1 MSDADGRDAADDEL
15 SGLEDDLLEDGNA
28 TSGIAPATVSGTGIP
43 PKGAIYR
50 IKILHS
56 SETHVIAAEPPV
68 SYAPGDRVVVMTRY
82 GRDIG
87 VVLGAIASPGQEE
100 TLKVERMASK
110 EDVEKRNGFAE
121 KELEAFKVCQTRIL
135 AHDLPMKLVSSHYLM
150 DEPKI
155 LFFFTA
161 ESRVDFRELVK
172 DLVSHFKTR
181 IELRQI
187 GVRDEARVLGGIGV
201 CGKVFC
207 CHHVT
212 DKLNAVSIKM
222 AKDQNLSLNSMK
234 ISGPCG
240 RLLCCL
246 SYESQ
251 IYRDERRGLPSEGVK
266 ILHEGTMFRVSEINV
281 LKSLVRLSGEDG
293 RVLKLPARRFKRGED
308 GRWGVLPEAPLE
320 APIPGAEEAAPRS

>member
-1 MSDADGRDAADDEL
+1 MSDTDGREPADNDL
-15 SGLEDDLLEDGNA
+15 LGLEDEARENA
-28 TSGIAPATVSGTGIP
+28 PRAAAPAHGGQ
-43 PKGAIYR
+43 AFR

-56 SETHVIAAEPPV
+56 SETHVISPEP
-68 SYAPGDRVVVMTRY
+68 SSAYKTGDRVVVATRY

-87 VVLGAIASPGQEE
+87 VILGPIASLSQVGQDEIV
-100 TLKVERMASK
+100 KVERAATK
-110 EDVEKRNGFAE
+110 EDLDRRKSFAE
-121 KELEAFKVCQTRIL
+121 KEAEAFRTCQSLIL
-135 AHDLPMKLVSSHYLM
+135 SHDLPMKLVSSHYLM

-172 DLVSHFKTR
+172 DLVSKFKTR

-251 IYRDERRGLPSEGVK
+251 VYRDERRGLPSEGVK
-266 ILHEGTMFRVSEINV
+266 ILHEGTMFRVTEINV

-293 RVLKLPARRFKRGED
+293 RILKLPARRFKRGDD
-308 GRWGVLPEAPLE
+308 GRWGILAETPLE
-320 APIPGAEEAAPRS
+320 ADERKPGKA

>member
-1 MSDADGRDAADDEL
+1 MSDTDGRDSADDEI
-15 SGLEDDLLEDGNA
+15 SGFEDDLREVGEDV
-28 TSGIAPATVSGTGIP
+28 PVSEPMKAAGSESP

-56 SETHVIAAEPPV
+56 SETHAIAAEAPV
-68 SYAPGDRVVVMTRY
+68 AYAPGDRVVVMTRY

-87 VVLGAIASPGQEE
+87 VVLGAIASVGQEE
-100 TLKVERMASK
+100 TLKVERLASK
-110 EDVEKRNGFAE
+110 EDVDKRNGFAE
-121 KELEAFKVCQTRIL
+121 KEREAFKVCQTRIL

-266 ILHEGTMFRVSEINV
+266 ILHEGTMFRVAEINV

-308 GRWGVLPEAPLE
+308 GRWGVLPEAPLDAE
-320 APIPGAEEAAPRS
+320 APAAPS